1 VNSSNGLYP
10 GKVTR
15 VLKALE
21 KKQDILRKIVKKNEQ
36 ELEDLKNY
44 ELGTTYNYI
53 RLYVIGNANF
63 ALEMYDEDL
72 EIKLIYP
79 TLRKFDNINVL
90 FRSRRGRMRNRKNN
104 NNNNNNNDDD
114 NDKKQYIFCY
124 YEEDRK
130 FYDIDFEKIVQD
142 GVRYIMI
149 NIGKGSDTKFGWME
163 RRALNSSEKFKP
175 ETYHQNFSFNYDRDA
190 CPLILDCKTRE
201 FIWVDQTMTYNY
213 FDNFRKYKEHL
224 KDIAKRS
231 ESVDSDSDFGFNL
244 FDNKENEEINKKS
257 YEGNLKFKQ
266 SLLYF
271 YLDPL
276 KISISDLIQLH
287 VQARGGTLVESEE
300 ELQEGDLAFL
310 STTPY
315 YKKKDVDYIIVCQ
328 QLETILSSYMA

>member
-1 VNSSNGLYP
+1 M
-10 GKVTR
+10 TR
-15 VLKALE
+15 ILKALE

-36 ELEDLKNY
+36 ELEDLRNN
-44 ELGTTYNYI
+44 ELGNTYNYI
-53 RLYVIGNANF
+53 RLYVIGDADF
-63 ALEMYDEDL
+63 VLEMYDEDL
-72 EIKLIYP
+72 QIKSIYP
-79 TLRKFDNINVL
+79 TLQKFENVKLYGRKRGIARNSKFAKNHNNNIN
-90 FRSRRGRMRNRKNN
+90 NKND
-104 NNNNNNNDDD
+104 ND
-114 NDKKQYIFCY
+114 DKKQYIFCY
-124 YEEDRK
+124 YDEDRK
-130 FYDIDFEKIVQD
+130 FYDIDFEKTVQD
-142 GVRYIMI
+142 GIRYIMI
-149 NIGKGSDTKFGWME
+149 NIGKGSNTKFGWME

-175 ETYHQNFSFNYDRDA
+175 ETYHQSFSFDYHKDA

-201 FIWVDQTMTYNY
+201 FIWVDQTMAYRY

-224 KDIAKRS
+224 ERIEK
-231 ESVDSDSDFGFNL
+231 ESKKTKSKLVDSDSDSDINSFDLFGDL
-244 FDNKENEEINKKS
+244 FGNKEIDKKS
-257 YEGNLKFKQ
+257 YEENLKFKQ

-287 VQARGGTLVESEE
+287 VQARSGTLVESEE